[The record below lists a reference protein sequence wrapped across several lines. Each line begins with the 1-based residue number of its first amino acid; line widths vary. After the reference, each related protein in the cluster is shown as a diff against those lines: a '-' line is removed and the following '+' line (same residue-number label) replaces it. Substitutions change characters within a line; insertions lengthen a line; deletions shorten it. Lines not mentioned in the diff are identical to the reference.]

1 MKRYEGQSLFKHAGY
16 SLASH
21 CPGLAGLIVF
31 EYVVFKQSLSRV
43 PMAFETDTPLYPL
56 IFSRCLLVSTVL
68 FSCSALLASCCY
80 MVIDYTRRLAIEKS
94 LVLGMALQVP
104 LDKVQGSWLGLMT
117 MLLAC
122 LNMIILLADLCWS
135 MFRVKEIKWEELSAE
150 LVARV
155 APLLFYMVNLRD
167 IARSPKISWFRIQGF
182 MQNPCTVNQLFEA
195 LPERSDTFAD
205 EQLRRGMTCVLASF
219 RRCWKAVRRRFRTP
233 ENPEPLVLE
242 MRSLDAA
249 GISSEV
255 RASSMQS
262 GQSGTT
268 LSGNELRRTKTFEK
282 VFGTDAPHLVYHFP
296 ALASDR
302 PGAMVFHTCV
312 CVLFVVAMVIGG
324 LKVVPHLYRD
334 AFVPQVLDVDIIGA
348 TGSGCYNS
356 PRFVEGVECWIVP
369 ETGKKEVT
377 LIWKPDPT
385 LASTF
390 YLCPLDICN
399 QAAPILIE
407 NHLGR
412 AHEAI
417 VKMAL
422 NSTAFGQRSSFRM
435 RGFFE
440 RTLGIA
446 VVSLSHLLVTVGGRT
461 EDGLHT
467 VFRRAQIFPESTGI
481 QRQSQE
487 INFHLAANWRL
498 FHLKASGEA
507 TLRLLDKRL
516 RTTELRSLGCADP
529 MCAEDYCS
537 LRCYRL
543 DPMVCKGSCDIY
555 LNITLQ
561 PRLKAR
567 EPTGDE
573 HGPTLTQQIGVKIRD
588 LDGYYLQA
596 LLDKQKQVEN
606 HMRGS
611 TPSLLNLALERRNQ
625 LLQKAFEESK
635 VGPDGKGPWTKRLLL
650 IGLTGAGK
658 SSACFFLLNQSS
670 CKFSNSAESHTR
682 QVIEVTGPAF
692 GDPRAVMPEL
702 KIFDIPGFADT
713 KGTESDQNQW
723 AKTVTHLRNQ
733 TGEDLLLDGI
743 LWIVNGAIR
752 RQLDLRRQML
762 RQYRRTF
769 GPAFYDHL
777 RIIINF
783 VPMIDHL
790 STDDILKKWN
800 SEFRSFMLKE
810 EKDLLGKDWEPLKA
824 RVEEAIEQKLSIH
837 VVNLNPMYLA
847 TQRLSVPLSAPLVQE
862 MPPFS
867 SPVNLPD
874 LLKLVQD
881 LRDQAH
887 PPLNLSAGC
896 VRIGVGEVNASASRL
911 ELRVPPN
918 KSQVLVEATLVGRF
932 LGSGDGLLAQPGDK
946 DCGSAAVGESCPL
959 RRDGSGKDQTHQS
972 SFRLNLPS
980 EVLAWNS
987 VKFCFCEA
995 PGCDKISRHCQ
1006 DAGTIPFTVGAGT
1019 GNLEEFCGRCL
1030 LDTPEVCVGEYRETR
1045 VHSLATF
1052 FESPVALVRQFGSIS
1067 IGRIDIHMAKCGIPC
1082 PAGVEGE
1089 IRWSNS
1095 LQRYSGSCVPVK
1107 CPQNSSSSGKFISQG
1122 CNCDEGFQGEIWPE
1136 VGPPYYSGGCIARP
1150 CPANST
1156 GEAPNCRCLP
1166 GFKPTMKE
1174 AAIEVML
1181 LLACEPVLC
1190 PTFSNGID
1198 VPSGC
1203 RCFPGMQGEIVA
1215 EAWTPFYSGNC
1226 GEASNQL
1233 TGEPCSGHSFP
1244 GSPDLPHCEC
1254 SSGYQRGNDT
1264 SLCVAAPCPP
1274 HSTGDSVAA
1283 GCDCEPGYAGI
1294 ITARSVDRNIPGSP
1308 WTGRCRARPCP
1319 ASTRGASLP
1328 SGCACLPNFEG
1339 QIIPTAVPPNF
1350 FRGRCTEDVKRF
1362 ALHTFG
1368 GNAAEILAEA
1378 LLDRPLTVL
1387 DLSDSSIGDE
1397 EVRTLATFLPRSQL
1411 KHLDLRGNPM
1421 IQIAGV
1427 ASIAAFGKGLE
1438 SLSFQDTSLSI
1449 SSLVQITDMLPG
1461 SALRK
1466 LNLRNACPYRTM
1478 MQTNPWMESLRKVLP
1493 HSELQSLDIGKNK
1506 LSSQEVVEVA
1516 RGLAGSQ
1523 LKELRLDSNELKDNG
1538 AMALA
1543 MYLDSCSLRSLDL
1556 SQNEIHDLG
1565 AETLA
1570 NALPVSK
1577 LEVLDLSIQEIAD
1590 KGAEALAKALLRGSQ
1605 LYDLRLDGNYVCK
1618 QGAISL
1624 AKALSKGVS
1633 LKHLSLTI
1641 NLPSD
1646 AALEALAIALP
1657 KSQLVSL
1664 ELMIASVHCREVAA
1678 LAKELPRSQ
1687 LQTLRLNLPVFDIS
1701 CAEEITAF
1709 AKAVPSSKLTNLDTD
1724 WSKVIRVGG
1733 VQALEAALQK
1743 LHSLD
1748 LTSLNVE
1755 ELQLVAKVL
1764 PTSSVTRLTREISE
1778 HTPGALYV
1786 ISQILEDSQTKIEE
1800 LDLGVQGDLLV
1811 SEALALLN
1819 ALPRSK
1825 LTTLAMPRVPWH
1837 YELASAFREALASS
1851 SSHLRYVYFFC
1862 HPNSLVLNQPA
1873 RDALVEAC
1881 SHAICTRHPMH
1892 AQSWLWKQRSKWDD
1906 IIMRREPT

>member
-1 MKRYEGQSLFKHAGY
+1 MCAWAFLSAQHLLSPWFSPRSDQRTVDVDGN
-16 SLASH
+16 
-21 CPGLAGLIVF
+21 PG
-31 EYVVFKQSLSRV
+31 
-43 PMAFETDTPLYPL
+43 
-56 IFSRCLLVSTVL
+56 STWSWSVARPVL

-1052 FESPVALVRQFGSIS
+1052 FESPECKV
-1067 IGRIDIHMAKCGIPC
+1067 K
-1082 PAGVEGE
+1082 
-1089 IRWSNS
+1089 S
-1095 LQRYSGSCVPVK
+1095 LQKPGRLSILETVGKLPTSLPVSRA
-1107 CPQNSSSSGKFISQG
+1107 PDIPFL
-1122 CNCDEGFQGEIWPE
+1122 E
-1136 VGPPYYSGGCIARP
+1136 ARI
-1150 CPANST
+1150 CHTVSAVRDT
-1156 GEAPNCRCLP
+1156 
-1166 GFKPTMKE
+1166 KE
-1174 AAIEVML
+1174 ATTLLCVL
-1181 LLACEPVLC
+1181 LLHALH
-1190 PTFSNGID
+1190 
-1198 VPSGC
+1198 
-1203 RCFPGMQGEIVA
+1203 
-1215 EAWTPFYSGNC
+1215 TPL
-1226 GEASNQL
+1226 A
-1233 TGEPCSGHSFP
+1233 T
-1244 GSPDLPHCEC
+1244 
-1254 SSGYQRGNDT
+1254 
-1264 SLCVAAPCPP
+1264 
-1274 HSTGDSVAA
+1274 
-1283 GCDCEPGYAGI
+1283 
-1294 ITARSVDRNIPGSP
+1294 
-1308 WTGRCRARPCP
+1308 
-1319 ASTRGASLP
+1319 
-1328 SGCACLPNFEG
+1328 
-1339 QIIPTAVPPNF
+1339 
-1350 FRGRCTEDVKRF
+1350 VKRF

-1478 MQTNPWMESLRKVLP
+1478 MQTNPWMESLR
-1493 HSELQSLDIGKNK
+1493 
-1506 LSSQEVVEVA
+1506 
-1516 RGLAGSQ
+1516 
-1523 LKELRLDSNELKDNG
+1523 
-1538 AMALA
+1538 
-1543 MYLDSCSLRSLDL
+1543 
-1556 SQNEIHDLG
+1556 
-1565 AETLA
+1565 
-1570 NALPVSK
+1570 
-1577 LEVLDLSIQEIAD
+1577 
-1590 KGAEALAKALLRGSQ
+1590 
-1605 LYDLRLDGNYVCK
+1605 
-1618 QGAISL
+1618 
-1624 AKALSKGVS
+1624 
-1633 LKHLSLTI
+1633 
-1641 NLPSD
+1641 NLP
-1646 AALEALAIALP
+1646 
-1657 KSQLVSL
+1657 
-1664 ELMIASVHCREVAA
+1664 
-1678 LAKELPRSQ
+1678 
-1687 LQTLRLNLPVFDIS
+1687 
-1701 CAEEITAF
+1701 AEGF
-1709 AKAVPSSKLTNLDTD
+1709 
-1724 WSKVIRVGG
+1724 
-1733 VQALEAALQK
+1733 
-1743 LHSLD
+1743 
-1748 LTSLNVE
+1748 
-1755 ELQLVAKVL
+1755 
-1764 PTSSVTRLTREISE
+1764 
-1778 HTPGALYV
+1778 Y
-1786 ISQILEDSQTKIEE
+1786 
-1800 LDLGVQGDLLV
+1800 
-1811 SEALALLN
+1811 
-1819 ALPRSK
+1819 
-1825 LTTLAMPRVPWH
+1825 
-1837 YELASAFREALASS
+1837 
-1851 SSHLRYVYFFC
+1851 
-1862 HPNSLVLNQPA
+1862 
-1873 RDALVEAC
+1873 
-1881 SHAICTRHPMH
+1881 
-1892 AQSWLWKQRSKWDD
+1892 QS
-1906 IIMRREPT
+1906 